1 MKRRWNLLTG
11 IMSLIFLLAGLSPV
25 PAREPRGKA
34 LDPSALTI
42 EQRIQ
47 TIRARNHITIPL
59 PDVIEPEFS
68 QTPRVKILNDTPNNL
83 TVYFRGPSIRQVTLR
98 PWSTE
103 TILLLAGNYEV
114 AAEVDNPGV
123 LPFFGSHPYDR
134 EDYQLIF
141 SVRPYPR

>member
-1 MKRRWNLLTG
+1 MRWSLLAG
-11 IMSLIFLLAGLSPV
+11 IMSLIFIVADLSPV
-25 PAREPRGKA
+25 SAREPRGKV

-47 TIRARNHITIPL
+47 NIRARNHIPIPL
-59 PDVIEPEFS
+59 PDVITPEFS
-68 QTPRVKILNDTPNNL
+68 QTPRVKIINDTQHNL
-83 TVYFRGPSIRQVTLR
+83 TVYFRGPGIRQVTLR

-114 AAEVDNPGV
+114 AAEVDDPGV
-123 LPFFGSHPYDR
+123 LPFLGSHPYDR